1 MQIVLNGDARELAG
15 PLTVRALLDLLGVDP
30 RVVAVEINREIVRRA
45 RYADTM
51 VTAGAEVEVVAFVGG
66 GSPGVRGL
74 R

>member
-1 MQIVLNGDARELAG
+1 MHIILNGDAHELPG
-15 PLTVRALLDLLGVDP
+15 PLSVRALLDLLGVDP